1 METKAHRIYHLRL
14 TYEKLPV
21 PGWKDIRNT
30 VDVHSLYW
38 IMSGE
43 GEFSHSPE
51 EKPIKVKTG
60 TLLYLKPGFSLS
72 MSSSVDQPL
81 YIRMLLF
88 DAFDVPYEHQTWQK
102 PVYLD
107 TLHLPFIKLYS
118 QEQAVWIHEQFKQL
132 WSIQSTDPHERQAEF
147 QYMLS
152 RLLHYMRDTNAST
165 DPYMKAFEQAK
176 FWMETC
182 YNRPLKMEEL
192 ARNFHISVSQLR
204 KMFVQ
209 HTGMSPKEYLNR
221 IRNEKA
227 KTLLLLTEEPMK
239 AIAASCGF
247 TDEFH
252 FSKMFRAWNEV
263 SPARFRALYKS

>member
-1 METKAHRIYHLRL
+1 MEIKAHRIYHLRL

-30 VDVHSLYW
+30 MDVHSLYW

-51 EKPIKVKTG
+51 EEPIQVKPG
-60 TLLYLKPGFSLS
+60 TLLYLKPGFSLT

-88 DAFDVPYEHQTWQK
+88 DAFDVPYEHATWQK
-102 PVYLD
+102 PVYVD

-118 QEQAVWIHEQFKQL
+118 LEQAVWIHEQFKQM

-147 QYMLS
+147 QYVLS
-152 RLLHYMRDTNAST
+152 KLFHYMRDTQASA
-165 DPYMKAFEQAK
+165 DPYMKAFLQAK

-182 YNRPLKMEEL
+182 YNRRLKMEEL
-192 ARNFHISVSQLR
+192 ARTFHISVSQLR
-204 KMFVQ
+204 KMFIQ
-209 HTGMSPKEYLNR
+209 QTGISPKEYLNR

-239 AIAASCGF
+239 AIAVACGF
-247 TDEFH
+247 ADEFH
-252 FSKMFRAWNEV
+252 FGKMFRAWNEV
-263 SPARFRALYKS
+263 SPARFRALHK